1 MLSGE
6 CRSAG
11 EQSLAL
17 LNLLQNPQASDE
29 RNAQYD
35 RVTALIERIMAH
47 AEELV
52 PKIEDV
58 KAEQMGDLIEKE
70 MQETQNAIDSAA
82 KKIDVS
88 CLVSPYFPHF
98 LHFV

>member
-17 LNLLQNPQASDE
+17 LNLISDPSAADQ
-29 RNAQYD
+29 RSAQYD
-35 RVTALIERIMAH
+35 RMTALIERIMAH

-58 KAEQMGDLIEKE
+58 KAEQMGDLIDKE
-70 MQETQNAIDSAA
+70 MQETQNAIESAA
-82 KKIDVS
+82 KKINVCSLDRV
-88 CLVSPYFPHF
+88 LF
-98 LHFV
+98 LHRKSGL